1 MDSTND
7 QNNGAVA
14 PMGEFASAGP
24 VSQQELGRVDS
35 GPILVWDPDGGAQ
48 DNSPNSPPAPRRDKV
63 RE

>member
-14 PMGEFASAGP
+14 PTGEFASAGP

-35 GPILVWDPDGGAQ
+35 GPILVWDPDG
-48 DNSPNSPPAPRRDKV
+48 
-63 RE
+63 